1 MNLNFTKLSICIL
14 GLLLTVGAKAQ
25 KRDYVIT
32 ANKDSVYCTISRS
45 FFTGN
50 SSYKVNDGKSVRI
63 KPDEIKEFYSG
74 DKDVKQRSVVKAGK
88 KKHEFM
94 TVLEDGKI
102 SLYQEITSNPGGMGA
117 NGVVYGG
124 TSSTQWYIA
133 KGNDTVTEVKN
144 NDFSLAIIFNKSRK
158 HRKAD
163 FVEFISDNQ
172 AVYDKYKAE
181 DKFSFKQVRDLVHI
195 YNTGEPLKKD

>member
-1 MNLNFTKLSICIL
+1 MHLNFTKLSIFIL
-14 GLLLTVGAKAQ
+14 GLTFTLGAKAQ

-63 KPDEIKEFYSG
+63 KPDDIKEFYLG
-74 DKDVKQRSVVKAGK
+74 DEDVKQRSVVRQGK

-102 SLYQEITSNPGGMGA
+102 SLYQEITSSPGGVRP
-117 NGVVYGG
+117 NGMMFGG

-133 KGNDTVTEVKN
+133 KVTDTVTEVKN
-144 NDFSLAIIFNKSRK
+144 SDFSLAIIFNKSRK

-163 FVEFISDNQ
+163 FADFISDNQ
-172 AVYDKYKAE
+172 AVYDKYKTE
-181 DKFSFKQVRDLVHI
+181 DKFSFKQVRNLVHI

>member
-14 GLLLTVGAKAQ
+14 GLTLTVAAKAQ

-32 ANKDSVYCTISRS
+32 ANQDSVYCTISRS
-45 FFTGN
+45 FFSGN
-50 SSYKVNDGKSVRI
+50 SSYKLNDGKSFKI
-63 KPDEIKEFYSG
+63 KPDEIKEFYLG
-74 DKDVKQRSVVKAGK
+74 NEDVKQRSVIRQGK

-102 SLYQEITSNPGGMGA
+102 SLYQELTSNPGHMGA
-117 NGVVYGG
+117 NGMYYGG

-181 DKFSFKQVRDLVHI
+181 DKFSFKQVRGLVHL